1 MFNFRRLVVLSK
13 SFSTEA
19 CIAWTGTSTRIL
31 NHLDGKGGIL
41 TETETSI
48 TPPPQTRNPLWVHF
62 PTIALEDVQSFN
74 HHVQHFCVPS
84 NQSFRNVLQN
94 LNAAPPSYEDWIWKT
109 DTAEN
114 TTTNQAKTSCT
125 STGVH
130 LAFQTSLSSKQKIRI
145 FATPSICMTQMTS
158 NALDLTQINVDLNDG
173 VGAATSVEIVINIIE
188 ALVTQNIDLAKGI
201 DSGLGHVEEKVLTSE
216 TWRSSIN
223 DHVLKDLS
231 SLRFRAVR
239 QRRVLLSQMSVLHLF
254 SSDVLASQPEN
265 DIEVTERRDLILA
278 NVTKNEIVRLNR
290 AKQGFLTALE
300 ILDGV
305 QDRSVFVSQEI
316 AAKNSQKTNKL
327 LTILSI
333 ITGSL
338 VPLQMCVYY
347 VEGINV
353 GWLHWPV

>member
-1 MFNFRRLVVLSK
+1 MIFIVNR
-13 SFSTEA
+13 
-19 CIAWTGTSTRIL
+19 
-31 NHLDGKGGIL
+31 
-41 TETETSI
+41 
-48 TPPPQTRNPLWVHF
+48 
-62 PTIALEDVQSFN
+62 
-74 HHVQHFCVPS
+74 
-84 NQSFRNVLQN
+84 
-94 LNAAPPSYEDWIWKT
+94 
-109 DTAEN
+109 
-114 TTTNQAKTSCT
+114 
-125 STGVH
+125 
-130 LAFQTSLSSKQKIRI
+130 SS
-145 FATPSICMTQMTS
+145 
-158 NALDLTQINVDLNDG
+158 V
-173 VGAATSVEIVINIIE
+173 
-188 ALVTQNIDLAKGI
+188 
-201 DSGLGHVEEKVLTSE
+201 VEEKVLTSE

-265 DIEVTERRDLILA
+265 DIEITERRDLILA

-290 AKQGFLTALE
+290 AKQGFLTAALE

-305 QDRSVFVSQEI
+305 QDRSVFVSQET